1 MKRYR
6 IKSAEGTQAQLELLG
21 EAPGG
26 YSVRIIRYYDGYETT
41 ETDHM
46 TRTLFDTC
54 LRTGYIEEMIP
65 PEYAPPGVAGVVEVA
80 S

>member
-6 IKSAEGTQAQLELLG
+6 IKSAEGTQAQLDVLG

-26 YSVRIIRYYDGYETT
+26 YTVRITRHYDGYETT
-41 ETDHM
+41 ETEHM
-46 TRTLFDTC
+46 TCDLFDTC
-54 LRTGYIEEMIP
+54 VRTGYIEEMIP
-65 PEYAPPGVAGVVEVA
+65 VGYASPRDDSEVEAA